1 MKDPVIKAKFHF
13 FSYVAKVA
21 SPFLHIYQTAVPMM
35 PFFYDDLH
43 DVIRTIMEKIVV
55 SSVLHE
61 LKTSSSLCSINLT
74 KKDNLKTKPDVGFSA
89 TTEINDLLKKDTVTS
104 KSVKSF
110 KKDCINFISSM
121 LTRLQERAPLEY
133 AVVQNS
139 SLILPLLIATN
150 PDRSKTYFKSFFER
164 MVEINRIKTND
175 ADKA

>member
-121 LTRLQERAPLEY
+121 LTRLLERAPLEY

>member
-74 KKDNLKTKPDVGFSA
+74 KKGQSEDKT
-89 TTEINDLLKKDTVTS
+89 
-104 KSVKSF
+104 
-110 KKDCINFISSM
+110 
-121 LTRLQERAPLEY
+121 
-133 AVVQNS
+133 
-139 SLILPLLIATN
+139 
-150 PDRSKTYFKSFFER
+150 
-164 MVEINRIKTND
+164 
-175 ADKA
+175 

>member
-74 KKDNLKTKPDVGFSA
+74 KKDNLKTKPDVGFGA

-110 KKDCINFISSM
+110 KKDYINFISSM
-121 LTRLQERAPLEY
+121 LTRLLERAPLEY